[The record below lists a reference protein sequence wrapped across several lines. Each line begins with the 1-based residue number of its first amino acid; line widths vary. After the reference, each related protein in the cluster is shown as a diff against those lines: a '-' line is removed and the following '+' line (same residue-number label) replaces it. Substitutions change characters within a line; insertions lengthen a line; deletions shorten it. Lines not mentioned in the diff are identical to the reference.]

1 MIEYSFIQKPE
12 VIDISKEEKEKLEGS
27 TSNTVRTNQEPSKSK
42 KLVGYQSFKKRE
54 AQKQGTSNSTL

>member
-27 TSNTVRTNQEPSKSK
+27 TSNTVRTNQ
-42 KLVGYQSFKKRE
+42 
-54 AQKQGTSNSTL
+54 